1 MSPFYAFRTDPFGS
15 IHFHFSIFFS
25 CHAHNLCI
33 TKLWKCK
40 IGQGFE
46 LESVALEL
54 PPQPK
59 KFSRFIDLQGNL
71 DFLDFL
77 QKSFITLTTEQALS
91 NFLIL
96 GKYKFPP
103 NKVL

>member
-1 MSPFYAFRTDPFGS
+1 MLNSNLRLLIPYKMNYS
-15 IHFHFSIFFS
+15 CCFS
-25 CHAHNLCI
+25 L
-33 TKLWKCK
+33 
-40 IGQGFE
+40 G
-46 LESVALEL
+46 
-54 PPQPK
+54 
-59 KFSRFIDLQGNL
+59 GNL